1 MQRELCSNSSMRNSL
16 LATYGNQGEMLIALS
31 PAMQH
36 ELYKNKA
43 DCWFG
48 KWPTLAELNQAY
60 NTKTAQAWLIPQLT
74 DLSEFC
80 GAKGKLTANQLTQCA
95 EIIATDYYYLKV
107 SELMLFFS
115 NMKRSKYGR
124 FYGAIDPMI
133 ILSAM
138 DDFLQERAYAYESKA
153 SEERRQAH
161 KEMMK
166 KACSWEEHLKRAGQ
180 DSNKT
185 NPLERIK

>member
-1 MQRELCSNSSMRNSL
+1 MRNSL
-16 LATYGNQGEMLIALS
+16 LATYGNQGEMLRALS

-36 ELYKNKA
+36 ELYRNKM

-48 KWPTLAELNQAY
+48 NYPTLAELNQAY

-80 GAKGKLTANQLTQCA
+80 GAKGKLTVNQLTQCA

-124 FYGAIDPMI
+124 FYGAIDPMTI
-133 ILSAM
+133 FSAM

-153 SEERRQAH
+153 SEERRQAQRE
-161 KEMMK
+161 KMK
-166 KACSWEEHLKRAGQ
+166 NACSWEEHLKRTGQ
-180 DSNKT
+180 DENKNKT